1 MGWPDGRPSTQHVEP
16 DPTDGIDAGGV
27 DTIPAMLIRGLI
39 VLLLVLNRGVALWWA
54 LHAPPSTAPSTTPV
68 AGVASLQL
76 VSEAQGDADIA
87 QATPAPSA
95 VAGHCVGF
103 GPFADAAGAEAARA
117 RLAPQ
122 VIHAVVHRRHAG
134 SPRSWRVF
142 LPPFASA
149 GEVDAVARRI
159 LAAGFKDYYV
169 IRDGEDANAL
179 ALGLFRSEDSARARA
194 QVLIAAGFP
203 AQVEPVGAGPAE
215 HWLEVA
221 ADAGF
226 DPASAQALVAAAR
239 TEPVDCRRFDGQQR
253 ARR

>member
-1 MGWPDGRPSTQHVEP
+1 
-16 DPTDGIDAGGV
+16 
-27 DTIPAMLIRGLI
+27 MLIRGLI
-39 VLLLVLNRGVALWWA
+39 VLLLVLNLGVALWWA
-54 LHAPPSTAPSTTPV
+54 LHAPPSTAPSTGPV

-76 VSEAQGDADIA
+76 VSEVQGDADIA
-87 QATPAPSA
+87 QVAPAASA
-95 VAGHCVGF
+95 VVEQCVGF

-117 RLAPQ
+117 RLDPQ
-122 VIHAVVHRRHAG
+122 VIHAVVHRRHTG
-134 SPRSWRVF
+134 SPRNWRVF
-142 LPPFASA
+142 LPPLANA
-149 GEVDAVARRI
+149 AEVDVVARRI

-169 IRDGEDANAL
+169 IRDGKDANAL

-194 QVLIAAGFP
+194 QALVAAGFA
-203 AQVEPVGAGPAE
+203 AQVEPVGAGPAG

-226 DPASAQALVAAAR
+226 DRAGAQALVAAAR